1 MSEPCLFCDNPSGSR
16 EHLWPAWIH
25 ARKDFGPLRMRR
37 GDGPEVILP
46 NPQQTVKSV
55 CGACNNGWMSK
66 LEAENIPI
74 SGSMFQ
80 DLSIPLDEA
89 QQLTVAVWAV
99 KTTMMFESTKGR
111 KAENRFYTKDE
122 GFNLRVTRQIP
133 NLTRVWLARVAGSHL
148 NQTGTDFALLSN
160 SIRIGTASVSTII
173 MGYFVAQVVTIHPGN
188 ELATQ
193 PEVTLHPKPG
203 DWNNMTVSIWPVELR
218 TVTWPPKVSFTNGG
232 RLGIGRL
239 MDRWRMGDKASKIT
253 KDG

>member
-1 MSEPCLFCDNPSGSR
+1 
-16 EHLWPAWIH
+16 
-25 ARKDFGPLRMRR
+25 
-37 GDGPEVILP
+37 
-46 NPQQTVKSV
+46 
-55 CGACNNGWMSK
+55 
-66 LEAENIPI
+66 
-74 SGSMFQ
+74 
-80 DLSIPLDEA
+80 
-89 QQLTVAVWAV
+89 
-99 KTTMMFESTKGR
+99 MFESTKGR